1 MSDLNA
7 MFRRI
12 RSITG
17 KKRKQQTRELPKES
31 PTSQKEAV
39 EEQKRGEAL
48 SCLEAVPVLE
58 RAHEVLCLMEGKKC
72 LVGLGACLL
81 FVEKHCLSHVREK
94 ENLDQQTAGL
104 VLAIPSSH
112 CVVVRLTSD
121 KKPDVFI
128 LLIFK
133 NLSVSLLRSP
143 LLEVSALVSVQMNT

>member
-1 MSDLNA
+1 MQLC
-7 MFRRI
+7 
-12 RSITG
+12 
-17 KKRKQQTRELPKES
+17 LPLLHNNSTSTVALLWGAGLCCQCGAQVWS
-31 PTSQKEAV
+31 PPAV

-121 KKPDVFI
+121 KKPNVFI